1 MYDKYIV
8 DFDSRQKIHVNFPS
22 WRVEYY
28 LLRTGAKDLD
38 SLAFDERK
46 KVFLLSIKD
55 FLDGTISLDEM
66 SGLALKLWR
75 YPVDMKT
82 PEESELNEAIYAA
95 SELSFYV
102 RKIDSRETV
111 SQFDIF
117 MFEVLT
123 YFKQYFHDHSI

>member
-1 MYDKYIV
+1 MADKYLV
-8 DFDSRQKIHVNFPS
+8 DVDSQKKIHVNFPS

-38 SLAFDERK
+38 SPAFDERK

-82 PEESELNEAIYAA
+82 PDQNELNDAIYAA

-102 RKIDSRETV
+102 RKIPEVDTDGGNFV
-111 SQFDIF
+111 
-117 MFEVLT
+117 MFLSEV
-123 YFKQYFHDHSI
+123 KQYFHDYFEKTF